1 MREPK
6 QPPPT
11 TTRTPNPPK
20 PSPNSEA
27 TDAAERSRALVAL
40 TFGASPALAARAL
53 DLALSDRVRAQ
64 DVTALVSRVAAR
76 GGAGH
81 AAAWQFL
88 KE

>member
-1 MREPK
+1 M
-6 QPPPT
+6 
-11 TTRTPNPPK
+11 
-20 PSPNSEA
+20 
-27 TDAAERSRALVAL
+27 AL